1 MDLGIEGALD
11 DGRRVAPGG
20 AVMPEKR

>member
-20 AVMPEKR
+20 AVMPEQR